1 LEPRAVPAKT
11 NEREW
16 DEACRRDDHIRALL
30 EQFPKGRIGKAAI
43 CATAGALGVATAT
56 LYRLIR
62 RFRKEQRVSAL
73 LPGKRGRPVGTLA
86 IPESVENIIQESIKK
101 IYLVPERPS
110 LKELTRYVA
119 ARCHACGEQPPSER
133 TIKTRVNR
141 IDPLRRARLRQDD
154 REVEAMTATPGK
166 LVLERPLELVQID
179 HTLTDIV
186 VVDEE
191 TRQFVGRP
199 WLTIGIDVFS
209 RMVTGFS
216 LSFDPP
222 QRASVGLCLLHSVY
236 DKTAWLQSMGIDIP
250 WPVAGLP
257 RRIGVDNAAEFRSR
271 DFRAACREFGIK
283 LEYRPLGKNTS
294 AAISS
299 ASSARRWAPFNFYL
313 ERRSG

>member
-110 LKELTRYVA
+110 LKELTR
-119 ARCHACGEQPPSER
+119 
-133 TIKTRVNR
+133 
-141 IDPLRRARLRQDD
+141 
-154 REVEAMTATPGK
+154 M
-166 LVLERPLELVQID
+166 
-179 HTLTDIV
+179 
-186 VVDEE
+186 
-191 TRQFVGRP
+191 
-199 WLTIGIDVFS
+199 
-209 RMVTGFS
+209 
-216 LSFDPP
+216 
-222 QRASVGLCLLHSVY
+222 
-236 DKTAWLQSMGIDIP
+236 
-250 WPVAGLP
+250 
-257 RRIGVDNAAEFRSR
+257 
-271 DFRAACREFGIK
+271 
-283 LEYRPLGKNTS
+283 
-294 AAISS
+294 
-299 ASSARRWAPFNFYL
+299 
-313 ERRSG
+313 